1 MTQPAV
7 PGEPAE
13 SPPTVVFVVGTA
25 RSGSTILAALL
36 NQYAGWFGAG
46 ELGYLW
52 QRGLDPE
59 KHCACG
65 AVVLECPVWR
75 PVLADGLGAEPAAVD
90 YRRGTEPFWGVLP
103 SAVMAAHQDLV
114 SGRPRQVSETSSAAL
129 WAETIWGVYSSIARV
144 TEASV
149 VVDTSKHVGEAAVH
163 LSMDQPP
170 VLIHL
175 IRDPRAVVH
184 SGLRRPYIGGGGRG
198 PMAASRLAASW
209 MKTNLAA
216 QSLLRS
222 WPEDRSM
229 TIRYEDFAADP
240 EAVVGEIHRI
250 AVGSTPAVGMTD
262 AGFVADLSNHIV
274 SGGTARTNT
283 KDVQIRPDTRWRD
296 GLTAAERRTVSALTL
311 PLSRRFGYR

>member
-1 MTQPAV
+1 M
-7 PGEPAE
+7 
-13 SPPTVVFVVGTA
+13 GTA

-52 QRGLDPE
+52 QRGLDPA

-75 PVLADGLGAEPAAVD
+75 RVIGDGLGAEPATLD
-90 YRRGTEPFWGVLP
+90 YRRATEPLWGVLP
-103 SAVMAAHQDLV
+103 SEVMEAHRDLV
-114 SGRPRQVSETSSAAL
+114 SGRAPSVQSAAM
-129 WAETIWGVYSSIARV
+129 WAETIWKVYRSIARV

-149 VVDTSKHVGEAAVH
+149 VVDTSKHVGEASVH
-163 LSMDQPP
+163 LSQDRPP

-184 SGLRRPYIGGGGRG
+184 SGLRRPYLGGGGQG
-198 PMAASRLAASW
+198 PVAATRLAASW

-222 WPEDRSM
+222 WPEDLRM

-250 AVGSTPAVGMTD
+250 AVGSPPASDMTD
-262 AGFVADLSNHIV
+262 AGFVSDLSNHIV
-274 SGGTARTNT
+274 SGGKARTST

-296 GLTAAERRTVSALTL
+296 GLTAAERRTVSAVTL
-311 PLSRRFGYR
+311 PLSRRFDYR